1 MCGLFYES
9 YCIFWPNMAG
19 DSGSN
24 WPLILV
30 ESGHRF
36 WFNLAAF
43 SGKPE
48 SEKSEAALDN
58 LAMIGH
64 HVSSRYERRTR
75 WHEKGYPCVKS
86 KKCYA

>member
-1 MCGLFYES
+1 MG
-9 YCIFWPNMAG
+9 YCIFWPNLAG

-75 WHEKGYPCVKS
+75 WPEKGYPCNVPARVM
-86 KKCYA
+86 CL